1 MTRWEE
7 RAAKVNYLIFC
18 SKKEIVMTSL
28 DTQTEQQAENYLSEW
43 ISNRQ
48 FDEFTDRLNLHHQL
62 GPYVAIS
69 REAGV
74 GGSQIAQLVGEKLN
88 WEVIDKQIVDFMAE
102 KYDVSKMVVENLDEK
117 NSALVGEFFSSL
129 ILDRDFSQP
138 AYLHQLNRLVL
149 LAAIHGN
156 VVLVGRGAGF
166 ILPREKGLSVR
177 LIATEESRIEK
188 FARRKNVSV
197 QEAKK
202 QVHRID
208 TQRKEFVRKN
218 YAADCSDPLQY
229 DLTINVTDRTDEQ
242 SATIIADAVNCLFE
256 VSR

>member
-1 MTRWEE
+1 MTLQ
-7 RAAKVNYLIFC
+7 NIQ
-18 SKKEIVMTSL
+18 S
-28 DTQTEQQAENYLSEW
+28 EQQAEKYLSEW

-48 FDEFTDRLNLHHQL
+48 FNEFTDRLHLHHQL
-62 GPYVAIS
+62 GPYITIS

-74 GGSQIAQLVGEKLN
+74 GGSHIAQLVGEKLG

-102 KYDVSKMVVENLDEK
+102 KYDVAKMIVEDLDER

-149 LAAIHGN
+149 LAANHGK
-156 VVLVGRGAGF
+156 VVIVGRGACF

-177 LIATEESRIEK
+177 LVASEKQRIEN
-188 FARRKNVSV
+188 FAQRKDISL

-202 QVHRID
+202 QVSQID
-208 TQRKEFVRKN
+208 NQRKEFIKKN
-218 YAADCSDPLQY
+218 YAVDPADPHQY
-229 DLTINVTDRTDEQ
+229 DLTINVTDRTDNQ
-242 SATIIADAVNCLFE
+242 IASLIANGLAFKEDA
-256 VSR
+256 

>member
-1 MTRWEE
+1 
-7 RAAKVNYLIFC
+7 
-18 SKKEIVMTSL
+18 MTSQ
-28 DTQTEQQAENYLSEW
+28 DPQTEQQAENYLSEW

-62 GPYVAIS
+62 GPFISIS

-74 GGSQIAQLVGEKLN
+74 GGSHIAQLVGEKLG
-88 WEVIDKQIVDFMAE
+88 WEVIDKQIVDFIAE
-102 KYDVSKMVVENLDEK
+102 KYDVSKMIVENLDEK

-156 VVLVGRGAGF
+156 VVIVGRGAGF

-177 LIATEESRIEK
+177 LIASEKVRIDK
-188 FARRKNVSV
+188 FAKRKDISV

-208 TQRKEFVRKN
+208 TQRKEFIKKN
-218 YAADCSDPLQY
+218 YAADCSNPLQF
-229 DLTINVTDRTDEQ
+229 DLMINTTDQTDEQ
-242 SATIIADAVNCLFE
+242 TATIIANAINSLFDL
-256 VSR
+256 SDK

>member
-1 MTRWEE
+1 
-7 RAAKVNYLIFC
+7 
-18 SKKEIVMTSL
+18 MTSPEPK
-28 DTQTEQQAENYLSEW
+28 TKQQAEKYLSEW

-62 GPYVAIS
+62 GPYISIS

-74 GGSQIAQLVGEKLN
+74 GGSHIAQLVGKDLG
-88 WEVIDKQIVDFMAE
+88 WEVIDKQIVDFIAE

-149 LAAIHGN
+149 LAAVHGN
-156 VVLVGRGAGF
+156 VVIVGRGAGF

-177 LIATEESRIEK
+177 LIASEESRIDK
-188 FARRKNVSV
+188 FAKRKD
-197 QEAKK
+197 
-202 QVHRID
+202 I
-208 TQRKEFVRKN
+208 
-218 YAADCSDPLQY
+218 
-229 DLTINVTDRTDEQ
+229 
-242 SATIIADAVNCLFE
+242 
-256 VSR
+256 

>member
-1 MTRWEE
+1 
-7 RAAKVNYLIFC
+7 
-18 SKKEIVMTSL
+18 MTSQAP
-28 DTQTEQQAENYLSEW
+28 QTEQQAENYLSEW

-62 GPYVAIS
+62 GSYISIS

-74 GGSQIAQLVGEKLN
+74 GGSHIAQLVGKKLG
-88 WEVIDKQIVDFMAE
+88 WEVIDKQIVDFIAE
-102 KYDVSKMVVENLDEK
+102 KYDVSKMIVENLDEK

-156 VVLVGRGAGF
+156 VVIVGRGAGF

-177 LIATEESRIEK
+177 LIATEKVRIDK
-188 FARRKNVSV
+188 FAKRKDISV

-208 TQRKEFVRKN
+208 TQRKEFIKKN
-218 YAADCSDPLQY
+218 YAADCSNPLQF
-229 DLTINVTDRTDEQ
+229 DLTINTTDQTDEQ
-242 SATIIADAVNCLFE
+242 TASIIANASNSLFGFCDK
-256 VSR
+256 